1 MPPVESELILWAQ
14 RQLTAFRG
22 ILEEALQALPSRFPF
37 LTQGP
42 VRLNTLEEQ
51 TRTLAADSKH
61 TIQTVKSLHDRM
73 LDFER
78 EADTLQHR
86 EYAIRT
92 ETLDQTVRDLMRQ
105 LDHTVGAH
113 EQFKRDTRA
122 TAEAQE
128 LQIKELKNQI
138 RTTTLAID
146 TEKPTRA
153 PSKPLS
159 EATTLDVSSNV
170 GHGGPELPTTYPAP
184 HSDWNMT
191 QGRTSYKDYVAS
203 GEAFVQAALRQTEA
217 QAVKALISGMRQPF
231 RRKPIEKILE
241 EKGWTWAIAK
251 RELQKIVDEGAKR
264 RANKRTI
271 RLPTMKEMDTSS

>member
-153 PSKPLS
+153 
-159 EATTLDVSSNV
+159 
-170 GHGGPELPTTYPAP
+170 
-184 HSDWNMT
+184 
-191 QGRTSYKDYVAS
+191 
-203 GEAFVQAALRQTEA
+203 RQW
-217 QAVKALISGMRQPF
+217 IPF
-231 RRKPIEKILE
+231 SCYGYHCAGLFC
-241 EKGWTWAIAK
+241 
-251 RELQKIVDEGAKR
+251 
-264 RANKRTI
+264 
-271 RLPTMKEMDTSS
+271 